1 MRQLLRQF
9 INGADEC
16 PKIFEEKLLEKN
28 HITLLVALGILAA
41 TDSFWIVVTL
51 FTNLTHIRFSG
62 YVYLVLVAVVA
73 LSLLLMAWTCRIIKK
88 KNYLSLRLPILI
100 LDSVIMAEVVM
111 LFIHHNQYFSL
122 SQGARFFYLPLASIY
137 LFIYVFLPLVKLKDS
152 AYIMAIALLTVLLPN
167 IVPGMDNYSPLPG
180 LIMVCCIIVIYFA
193 YRYLM
198 MRYVNEELNLKS
210 QQDKLLKLTN
220 ESLETVA
227 ATIDA
232 KNEYLKGHSKRVA
245 EYSKKI
251 ADSMGLSPQDSQ
263 TVYFAGLL
271 HDIGKISI
279 PNRILD
285 NTGMLSE
292 EEYALIK
299 QHSTVGAEILE
310 NMSALPELA
319 QTARWHHERWD
330 GDGYPDGLRGEEIP
344 LFVRIIC
351 LCDAYDAMSSPRSYR
366 RALSGPEIYRELI
379 RCRGTQFDPKV
390 LDVLLGILTKDEDI
404 TKF

>member
-1 MRQLLRQF
+1 MRLLLRQF
-9 INGADEC
+9 IHGEENC
-16 PKIFEEKLLEKN
+16 PKVFEETLLLKN
-28 HITLLVALGILAA
+28 HIPLLFALGIVAA

-51 FTNLTHIRFSG
+51 FTNLTQIRFSG
-62 YVYLVLVAVVA
+62 HVYLVLVAVVA

-122 SQGARFFYLPLASIY
+122 SEGARFFYLPLFSIY

-152 AYIMAIALLTVLLPN
+152 AYIMAIAILSVFLPELA
-167 IVPGMDNYSPLPG
+167 PGMDNYSPLPG
-180 LIMVCCIIVIYFA
+180 FVMVCCIIVAYFA

-198 MRYVNEELNLKS
+198 ICYVKKELNLIE
-210 QQDKLLKLTN
+210 QQNQLLKLTN

-263 TVYFAGLL
+263 TIYFAGLL

-292 EEYALIK
+292 EEYTLIK
-299 QHSTVGAEILE
+299 QHSTVGEEILK

-319 QTARWHHERWD
+319 QAARWHHERWD
-330 GDGYPDGLRGEEIP
+330 GGGYPDGLRGEEIP

-366 RALSGPEIYRELI
+366 RAMSGPEIYRELI
-379 RCRGTQFDPKV
+379 RCSGTQFDPKV
-390 LDVLLGILTKDEDI
+390 LDELIEILIKDEKI
-404 TKF
+404 AKV